1 MGSDNIFFLELI
13 EWFDQTGREM
23 VSRIPA
29 KGSGEIKYGAQL
41 VVRESQ
47 IGIFFYNGKAVHVF
61 GPGRHTLKTAN
72 IPILN
77 KIMAIPWGLTS
88 PLRAEC
94 YLVSTK
100 VFTDLKWGTREPVAF
115 RDAELGPVRLRAF
128 GVFNLRIV
136 QPLLFVNAMVGTL
149 GEFSSKTVSEYLGRV
164 IVSRLN
170 DCLGET
176 LSTLLDLPGQ
186 YDELSEN
193 LQRRLAEDFARF
205 GLSLHQ
211 LYINSIT
218 PPPEVQKAIDDS
230 ARLSLLPDMNR
241 FMQMKA
247 AAAMEKAAEN
257 QGTAGDSMGMG
268 VGFMM
273 PAMMGQAAAGA
284 AISASGGAT
293 PGSAA
298 PNSGPTCPDCHQPV
312 PVDGKFCP
320 TCGHQLVVF
329 TQCGSCGKNLSP
341 GAKFCSRCGTPAN
354 QPPQKKFCS
363 QCRAENLPG
372 ATFCNQCGSRL

>member
-1 MGSDNIFFLELI
+1 MGHPG
-13 EWFDQTGREM
+13 TG
-23 VSRIPA
+23 
-29 KGSGEIKYGAQL
+29 
-41 VVRESQ
+41 
-47 IGIFFYNGKAVHVF
+47 
-61 GPGRHTLKTAN
+61 
-72 IPILN
+72 
-77 KIMAIPWGLTS
+77 
-88 PLRAEC
+88 
-94 YLVSTK
+94 
-100 VFTDLKWGTREPVAF
+100 
-115 RDAELGPVRLRAF
+115 GPVRLRAF
-128 GVFNLRIV
+128 GVFNLRIIH
-136 QPLLFVNAMVGTL
+136 PLLFVNSMVGTL
-149 GEFSSKTVSEYLGRV
+149 GEFSSKTISEYLGRV

-176 LSTLLDLPGQ
+176 LKTLLDLPGE
-186 YDELSEN
+186 YDELSEA
-193 LQRRLAEDFARF
+193 LQKRLAEDFAHF

-230 ARLSLLPDMNR
+230 ARLSLLPDMSR

-284 AISASGGAT
+284 AMSAAGGAA
-293 PGSAA
+293 PVAA
-298 PNSGPTCPDCHQPV
+298 AANSGPTCPDCRQPV

-329 TQCGSCGKNLSP
+329 TQCGSCGKNLPP
-341 GAKFCSRCGTPAN
+341 GAKFCSRCGTPTD

-372 ATFCNQCGSRL
+372 ATFCNQCGSKL